1 MAGYNR
7 ISGRS
12 LVESQVLRGYRFT
25 RITSWKAA
33 RNKLFSSGYNNS
45 PLLLLHLVRCL
56 FDVHRSIYI
65 DRQQVLFILIIFS
78 IGLLLLLLLLF
89 YFGLLYLV
97 SFYLFSSFSMWIERN
112 LRGVEYSFS
121 FFFFSKEFVFSP
133 LFLSTSLLT
142 NYAIFDCTAIF
153 TIASRSSFFD
163 NPAIV

>member
-33 RNKLFSSGYNNS
+33 RNKLFSSCYNNS
-45 PLLLLHLVRCL
+45 PFLLLLLHLVRCL

-89 YFGLLYLV
+89 YFGLSYLV

-112 LRGVEYSFS
+112 LRGVEYSF
-121 FFFFSKEFVFSP
+121 FFFFRKNLFSLLFSSP
-133 LFLSTSLLT
+133 LLF
-142 NYAIFDCTAIF
+142 
-153 TIASRSSFFD
+153 
-163 NPAIV
+163 

>member
-89 YFGLLYLV
+89 YFGLSYLV

-112 LRGVEYSFS
+112 LRGVEYSF
-121 FFFFSKEFVFSP
+121 FFFFFRKNLFSLLFSSP
-133 LFLSTSLLT
+133 LLF
-142 NYAIFDCTAIF
+142 
-153 TIASRSSFFD
+153 
-163 NPAIV
+163 

>member
-89 YFGLLYLV
+89 YFGLSYLV

-112 LRGVEYSFS
+112 LRGVEYSF
-121 FFFFSKEFVFSP
+121 FFFFF
-133 LFLSTSLLT
+133 
-142 NYAIFDCTAIF
+142 
-153 TIASRSSFFD
+153 
-163 NPAIV
+163 

>member
-89 YFGLLYLV
+89 YFGLSYLV
-97 SFYLFSSFSMWIERN
+97 SFYLFSSFSIWIERN
-112 LRGVEYSFS
+112 LRGVEYSF
-121 FFFFSKEFVFSP
+121 FFFFFRKNLFSLLFSSP
-133 LFLSTSLLT
+133 LLF
-142 NYAIFDCTAIF
+142 
-153 TIASRSSFFD
+153 
-163 NPAIV
+163 

>member
-78 IGLLLLLLLLF
+78 IGLSSYY
-89 YFGLLYLV
+89 YFILV
-97 SFYLFSSFSMWIERN
+97 SHTWFHFIYFPFFRCGQKEIYEALNIVF
-112 LRGVEYSFS
+112 L

>member
-89 YFGLLYLV
+89 YFGLSYLV

-112 LRGVEYSFS
+112 LRGVEYSF

>member
-78 IGLLLLLLLLF
+78 IGLLLLLLLLLF
-89 YFGLLYLV
+89 YFGLSYLV

-112 LRGVEYSFS
+112 LRGVEYSF
-121 FFFFSKEFVFSP
+121 FFFFFERIC
-133 LFLSTSLLT
+133 FLSSFPLHFSFNQLCNFRLHRDFYDRFPFLL
-142 NYAIFDCTAIF
+142 F
-153 TIASRSSFFD
+153 
-163 NPAIV
+163 

>member
-89 YFGLLYLV
+89 YFGLSYLV

>member
-78 IGLLLLLLLLF
+78 IGLSSYY
-89 YFGLLYLV
+89 YFILV
-97 SFYLFSSFSMWIERN
+97 SHTWFHFIYFPLFRCGQKEIYEALNIVF
-112 LRGVEYSFS
+112 

>member
-78 IGLLLLLLLLF
+78 IGLLLLLLLLLF
-89 YFGLLYLV
+89 YFGLSYLV

-112 LRGVEYSFS
+112 LRGVEYSF
-121 FFFFSKEFVFSP
+121 FFFFFRKNLFSLLFSSP
-133 LFLSTSLLT
+133 LLF
-142 NYAIFDCTAIF
+142 
-153 TIASRSSFFD
+153 
-163 NPAIV
+163 